1 MKNRKSIS
9 VHLLAAVLFI
19 ALAGAVPAKAGIEN
33 YSLGIGLGFVPD
45 YEGSSDYEAVP
56 IPYAMVNWEDGKS
69 LELQALKLK
78 ATLLRIDA
86 LTLGP
91 MANFRPGRDNVDN
104 RRVDALKEVDDSFEL
119 GVFAGFDINQWNVSA
134 EILQDISDG
143 HDGLLFTLGG
153 GYRWPLNEKMTLT
166 LGASFTYADDDYM
179 ESFFEIDN
187 ADSARSGL
195 ETFDAESGVKDI
207 SFKAG
212 LGYMLTESWRM
223 QALIRFSRLL
233 GDPADSPVVDD
244 EGSANQ
250 FLGGVVFVYTFGK
263 GKAEPVEV
271 EPYHF

>member
-19 ALAGAVPAKAGIEN
+19 ALACAVPAQAGVEN

-56 IPYAMVNWEDGKS
+56 IPYARVNWDDGKS

-78 ATLLRIDA
+78 ATLLRFDA

-91 MANFRPGRDNVDN
+91 LANFRPGRDDVDN
-104 RRVDALKEVDDSFEL
+104 ERVDDLKDVDDAFEL
-119 GVFAGFDINQWNVSA
+119 GVFAGFEIDQWNVSA
-134 EILQDISDG
+134 EILQDVSDE

-153 GYRWPLNEKMTLT
+153 GYRLPLDEKKTLS
-166 LGASFTYADDDYM
+166 LGASITFADDDYM

-195 ETFDAESGVKDI
+195 ETFDADSGLKDI
-207 SFKAG
+207 SFKVG
-212 LGYMLTESWRM
+212 FGNMLTESWRM
-223 QALIRFSRLL
+223 QAIIRYSRLL
-233 GDPADSPVVDD
+233 GDAADSPVVDD